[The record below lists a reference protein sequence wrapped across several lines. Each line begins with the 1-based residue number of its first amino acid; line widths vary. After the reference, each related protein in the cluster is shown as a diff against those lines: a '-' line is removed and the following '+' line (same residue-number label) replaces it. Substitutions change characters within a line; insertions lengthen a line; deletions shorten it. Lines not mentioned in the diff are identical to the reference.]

1 MRQALVVIDL
11 AGVADARHVHR
22 LLSEAL
28 AFPAWYGCNWDA
40 FWDAIT
46 GLVDMPERLR
56 FVGWHAFEQRCGA
69 EARIM
74 KNCLDRM
81 AEQFPTRAAHIE
93 YA

>member
-1 MRQALVVIDL
+1 MRKPLVVIDV
-11 AGVADARHVHR
+11 AGVADARHLHR
-22 LLSEAL
+22 LLSEGL

-56 FVGWHAFEQRCGA
+56 FVGWPAFERRLGA
-69 EARIM
+69 EARM
-74 KNCLDRM
+74 MTACLDRM
-81 AEQFPTRAAHIE
+81 SEQFPTHAAQVE